1 MKFLGYGFGFDF
13 GSSGRCDFTT
23 ESSEPSIELL
33 EVIFGGVVE
42 ESVDSGGEYSV
53 WSVPVH
59 RRFAFRRRI
68 SRWLMAEA
76 VEVKRRVG
84 HGVVIG

>member
-13 GSSGRCDFTT
+13 GSSGRNRW
-23 ESSEPSIELL
+23 I
-33 EVIFGGVVE
+33 
-42 ESVDSGGEYSV
+42 
-53 WSVPVH
+53 PV
-59 RRFAFRRRI
+59 ASTLI

-84 HGVVIG
+84 HGVVIGCDR

>member
-42 ESVDSGGEYSV
+42 ESVDSGGEYSN
-53 WSVPVH
+53 
-59 RRFAFRRRI
+59 
-68 SRWLMAEA
+68 LEMAD
-76 VEVKRRVG
+76 G
-84 HGVVIG
+84 